1 MTNHRYRGGERDL
14 GLRGGWSRL
23 AAPSSRSIAAVFGRP
38 KSMRCAAIGP
48 RLAALSAG
56 PHGVTFREL
65 VKMMVEH
72 DIDLARGE
80 RTVNEAGFA
89 NSTETPPPQRAT

>member
-1 MTNHRYRGGERDL
+1 
-14 GLRGGWSRL
+14 
-23 AAPSSRSIAAVFGRP
+23 
-38 KSMRCAAIGP
+38 MRCAAIGP

-65 VKMMVEH
+65 VKRMVEH

-89 NSTETPPPQRAT
+89 NSTETPPPQRATENMTSPMLFPLSKRILVAGHPGMVGRR